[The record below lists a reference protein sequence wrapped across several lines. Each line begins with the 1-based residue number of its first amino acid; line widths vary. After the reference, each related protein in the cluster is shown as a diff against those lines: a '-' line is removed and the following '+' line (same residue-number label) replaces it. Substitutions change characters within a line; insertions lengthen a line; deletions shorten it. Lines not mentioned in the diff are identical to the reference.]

1 MFLCS
6 CVSKIT
12 YFYYCP
18 ICYYLF
24 YIVHFICFDKT
35 QQDLCGAGDDSAT
48 PEVAQSSSTV
58 MFNCYVL
65 LLWFKQRRGMWFRKS
80 TSSAEHIWWGEF
92 LFFKVIVSIWISTIY
107 FSKTQKWYQHKKK
120 LKRMLLFEQLW
131 YSFTSQTKQWSLFA
145 QFLFYRP
152 VVPVMKMF
160 WWQFANCANR
170 SFLIWQGGQSI
181 L

>member
-1 MFLCS
+1 MIQECQKQHK
-6 CVSKIT
+6 V
-12 YFYYCP
+12 
-18 ICYYLF
+18 
-24 YIVHFICFDKT
+24 
-35 QQDLCGAGDDSAT
+35 
-48 PEVAQSSSTV
+48 
-58 MFNCYVL
+58 VL
-65 LLWFKQRRGMWFRKS
+65 LLHVVQTEKRHVIQEINKQCRAHQVRWVFV
-80 TSSAEHIWWGEF
+80 
-92 LFFKVIVSIWISTIY
+92 FKVIVSMWISTIY

-170 SFLIWQGGQSI
+170 SFLIWQGGWAI